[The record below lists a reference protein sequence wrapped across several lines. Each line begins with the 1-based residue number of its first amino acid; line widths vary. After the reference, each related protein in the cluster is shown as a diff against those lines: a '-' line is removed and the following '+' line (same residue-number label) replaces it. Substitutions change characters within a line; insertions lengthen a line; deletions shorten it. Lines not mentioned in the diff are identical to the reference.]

1 MSTVG
6 ACFADEFQDALAGT
20 LGRGYFLRSIF
31 LLNGARRMQ
40 IRRSLF
46 TVTVLAIAGCATGS
60 LVNQQQDPIM
70 VMVGSSATLQYKQD
84 VRVLTQNVA
93 GTPAEL
99 WAKLNAAYSN
109 LGLPVTARDSAAFA
123 LAAQNAQ
130 FMGRIGQTPM
140 SRIVDCGVTPFGT
153 QRANAYRVWLSVA
166 TQLQPSSKGTTVR
179 TSLAATARD
188 QNSST
193 APVQCGSTGALEA
206 DIAAALG
213 GQSQ

>member
-1 MSTVG
+1 MG
-6 ACFADEFQDALAGT
+6 ASFADEFQDALAGT

-109 LGLPVTARDSAAFA
+109 LGLPVTARDSTAFA

>member
-1 MSTVG
+1 
-6 ACFADEFQDALAGT
+6 
-20 LGRGYFLRSIF
+20 
-31 LLNGARRMQ
+31 MQ

-46 TVTVLAIAGCATGS
+46 TITVLATAGCATGS

-70 VMVGSSATLQYKQD
+70 VMVGNTGSLQYKQD
-84 VRVLTQNVA
+84 VRVVSQNVA

-123 LAAQNAQ
+123 VAAQNAQ
-130 FMGRIGQTPM
+130 FMGRFGQTPM
-140 SRIVDCGVTPFGT
+140 SRIIDCGVTPFGT
-153 QRANAYRVWLSVA
+153 QRANSYHVWLSDA

>member
-93 GTPAEL
+93 GTPTEL

>member
-1 MSTVG
+1 MG
-6 ACFADEFQDALAGT
+6 ASFADEFQDALAGT

-31 LLNGARRMQ
+31 LRNGARRMQ

>member
-1 MSTVG
+1 
-6 ACFADEFQDALAGT
+6 
-20 LGRGYFLRSIF
+20 
-31 LLNGARRMQ
+31 MQ

-60 LVNQQQDPIM
+60 LVNQEQDPIM

-93 GTPAEL
+93 GTPTEL

>member
-1 MSTVG
+1 MF
-6 ACFADEFQDALAGT
+6 CADEFRDALASAPGS
-20 LGRGYFLRSIF
+20 GYFLRGIF
-31 LLNGARRMQ
+31 ILNGARRMQ

-46 TVTVLAIAGCATGS
+46 TITVLATAGCATGS

-70 VMVGSSATLQYKQD
+70 VMVGNTGSLQYKQD
-84 VRVLTQNVA
+84 VRVVSQNVA

-123 LAAQNAQ
+123 VAAQNAQ
-130 FMGRIGQTPM
+130 FMGRFGQTAM
-140 SRIVDCGVTPFGT
+140 SRIIDCGVTPFGT
-153 QRANAYRVWLSVA
+153 QRANSYHVWLSVA